1 MCDDLAPTRAAATT
15 LGAVSASLHRRV
27 SGCEQ
32 VQVLR
37 DAKQEVP
44 PELLR
49 LAAEGRAAR
58 YKRYKYS

>member
-1 MCDDLAPTRAAATT
+1 
-15 LGAVSASLHRRV
+15 
-27 SGCEQ
+27 

-37 DAKQEVP
+37 DAKQDVP